1 MIAQV
6 VGLPPFDE
14 FVLVLL
20 RQELQPAAEAE
31 TAVPPGRPPNAQ

>member
-6 VGLPPFDE
+6 VGLQPLDE

-20 RQELQPAAEAE
+20 LRELQPAAEAE
-31 TAVPPGRPPNAQ
+31 TAVPPGRRPKAR